1 MPRTCSVCS
10 HPSLG
15 EIDKALVTR
24 RSYCAIS
31 RSFGVGRDALRR
43 HTKEHLPERLKKAH
57 EEEDVREA
65 LDVVAQLKAINGA
78 SLAILKEARQLRRSE
93 TALKAID
100 RIQKQIELQAKL
112 LGELDEAPTINLY
125 LSPEWLELRAVI
137 VTALEPHEEAKSA
150 VLRALGSVGNGG
162 A

>member
-10 HPSLG
+10 HPSLS

-24 RSYCAIS
+24 QSYCAIS

-65 LDVVAQLKAINGA
+65 LDVVAQLKEINDA
-78 SLAILKEARQLRRSE
+78 SLAILKEARQLRRNE
-93 TALKAID
+93 TALKAVD

-112 LGELDEAPTINLY
+112 LGELDERSQVNLC
-125 LSPEWLELRAVI
+125 LSPEWLELRTTI
-137 VTALEPHEEAKSA
+137 VAALELHPEAREA
-150 VLRALGSVGNGG
+150 LLEALGSAGNGG

>member
-10 HPSLG
+10 HPSLD

-43 HTKEHLPERLKKAH
+43 HTKEHLPERLKKASEH
-57 EEEDVREA
+57 EDVREA
-65 LDVVAQLKAINGA
+65 LDVVAQLKSINEA
-78 SLAILKEARQLRRSE
+78 SLAILEEARQMRKSE

-100 RIQKQIELQAKL
+100 RIHRQIALQLKITEQQEL
-112 LGELDEAPTINLY
+112 EER
-125 LSPEWLELRAVI
+125 LEVLEG
-137 VTALEPHEEAKSA
+137 ALEQRGKS
-150 VLRALGSVGNGG
+150 R
-162 A
+162 